1 MGDGAIRTVW
11 LDNPPVNAV
20 NAAMLETIER
30 GITDLDDETRV
41 VVLRGRGDRA
51 FSAGGDIRAFAS
63 GDGSLAAA
71 IQRTADLIETAA
83 VPVLAAIHGYCLGG
97 GLEIALA
104 CDLRFA
110 TEDARL
116 GFPEIRLGLIPGG
129 GGTQRAQ
136 RLVGAGRAKSMLMSG
151 DQIPAVKAQ
160 VWGLVE
166 FVVES
171 LDEGIEQYAGG
182 LATVSPYTL
191 RELRQLLRETRD
203 APSDAA
209 ELATFM
215 RCLESADGREGMAA
229 FLERRPPEWV
239 GG

>member
-1 MGDGAIRTVW
+1 MTPPVVKVVW

-20 NAAMLETIER
+20 NFAMLQTIER
-30 GITDLDDETRV
+30 TLAELDEAVCV

-51 FSAGGDIRAFAS
+51 FSAGADVTDLADGDP
-63 GDGSLAAA
+63 GLAAA
-71 IQRTADLIETAA
+71 IQRTATTIENAP
-83 VPVLAAIHGYCLGG
+83 VPVVAAIHGFCLGG
-97 GLEIALA
+97 GLELALA

-110 TEDARL
+110 TEDARF

-136 RLVGAGRAKSMLMSG
+136 RLIGLGRARSMLMSG

-166 FVVES
+166 FVVET

-182 LATVSPYTL
+182 LATQSPRAL

-203 APSDAA
+203 RPDYEL
-209 ELATFM
+209 ELAAFT
-215 RCLESADGREGMAA
+215 RCLHSADGREGVAA
-229 FLERRPPEWV
+229 FLEKREPRWA
-239 GG
+239 GR